1 MLAKIAFAIIAC
13 STAALAQTPP
23 NINGADVTGK
33 FFPIEWNTIMVES
46 TYRIQAPSTTPGKTT
61 IGTGFV
67 LGIPIEDGSKEP
79 TQSRP
84 VLITA
89 EHVFAETAGDIALLD
104 MRTFEGGVW
113 TESQVPIRIRD
124 RGRPLWAH
132 HPVADV
138 AILDL
143 LDLRTQAH
151 LISPLV
157 PTDWLASDSLLK
169 DYQIHPGDEVMCLG
183 FPLNLSSQFGFPIL
197 RTARIASYPILPTAS
212 SRPLYLDFP
221 VYGGNSGGPAY
232 LAESSARGRM
242 LGPALSHLF
251 LIGLV
256 IEKQYGSPTA
266 QVAVNQV
273 SGEPDGSNLADMHL
287 AILEPSSVIME
298 TINLLP
304 GIVKGH
310 YTTGSQGIK

>member
-1 MLAKIAFAIIAC
+1 
-13 STAALAQTPP
+13 
-23 NINGADVTGK
+23 
-33 FFPIEWNTIMVES
+33 MVES

-61 IGTGFV
+61 VGTGFV
-67 LGIPIEDGSKEP
+67 LGIPIDDGSKEP

-89 EHVFAETAGDIALLD
+89 QHVFAETVGDTALLD
-104 MRTFEGGVW
+104 MRTYEGGVW
-113 TESQVPIRIRD
+113 TETQVPIRIRD

-132 HPVADV
+132 HPIADV

-143 LDLRTQAH
+143 IDRRVEAH

-157 PTDWLASDSLLK
+157 PTDWLAPDSLLK

-183 FPLNLSSQFGFPIL
+183 FPLDLSSQFGFPIL
-197 RTARIASYPILPTAS
+197 RMARIASYPILPTAS

-232 LAESSARGRM
+232 LAESPGRGRM
-242 LGPALSHLF
+242 LGSALSHLS

-256 IEKQYGSPTA
+256 IQKEYGSPTA
-266 QVAVNQV
+266 QVAVNHG
-273 SGEPDGSNLADMHL
+273 SGDSNEPNLADMHL
-287 AILEPSSVIME
+287 AVLEPASAIIE

-310 YTTGSQGIK
+310 YSTASQGHK